1 MSHCGPTA
9 ATKYVASEQSLVQ
22 DRGPA
27 SPPMRVFKH
36 RARRVMESCVR
47 LAGHAHDHA
56 ARARAMIETVS
67 FENFKALRDLTI
79 SLERLTVLVGPNASG
94 KTSVLQGLDSLFF
107 LRHDDPRFFSKERD
121 FHVLRSHGAP
131 RDSSVIIRGAGTW
144 AGEPGHVALS
154 LFEYGDHMTTWELK
168 VARGDRSFKLD
179 ERDHSYQ
186 RSHAPEETLLDEVT
200 PTVDVLRLDATRLA
214 QSSYSAALVPRIAPD
229 GDGLA
234 AVLADML
241 ITRPDDFGRIERSLR
256 AIVPSVQRIRLERA
270 PVSRPELQQVTVN
283 GQTTT
288 SRIERAYVGHRVI
301 FDMDGAPN
309 LPAHGASEGT
319 LITLGILTA
328 IMSRRGPHLV
338 LLDDLERAIHPR
350 AIADLVTE
358 MRGLLELFPDLQ
370 VIATSHS
377 PYLVDHLAPE
387 EVRLMIADENRVM
400 CAGLGDHP
408 EIDRWKE
415 IMRPGEIWSM
425 VGEEWVK
432 TRSGAPHG

>member
-1 MSHCGPTA
+1 
-9 ATKYVASEQSLVQ
+9 
-22 DRGPA
+22 
-27 SPPMRVFKH
+27 
-36 RARRVMESCVR
+36 
-47 LAGHAHDHA
+47 
-56 ARARAMIETVS
+56 MIQTVS

-79 SLERLTVLVGPNASG
+79 SLERFTVLVGPNASG

-107 LRHDDPRFFSKERD
+107 LRHKDPRYFSKERD
-121 FHVLRSHGAP
+121 FYILRSHGAP
-131 RDSSVIIRGAGTW
+131 SDSSVVIRGAGTW
-144 AGEPGHVALS
+144 VGKPGHVELS
-154 LFEYGDHMTTWELK
+154 LFEYQPHTATWELK
-168 VARGDRSFKLD
+168 AADGDRSFKLYGTEYAEKSSYEQQ
-179 ERDHSYQ
+179 ER
-186 RSHAPEETLLDEVT
+186 TLLDDLT
-200 PTVDVLRLDATRLA
+200 PTVDLLRLDATRLA
-214 QSSYSAALVPRIAPD
+214 QPSYSAALAPRIAPD
-229 GDGLA
+229 GEGLA

-288 SRIERAYVGHRVI
+288 SRIEREYVGHRVI
-301 FDMDGAPN
+301 FDMDGAPQ

-328 IMSRRGPHLV
+328 IMSHRGPHLV

-350 AIADLVTE
+350 AIADLVKE

-370 VIATSHS
+370 IIATSHS
-377 PYLVDHLAPE
+377 PYLIDQLAPE
-387 EVRLMIADENRVM
+387 EVRLMIADERGVM
-400 CAGLGDHP
+400 CAGLSDHP
-408 EIDRWKE
+408 QIDRWKE

-432 TRSGAPHG
+432 GRSAVPHA